1 MTNGV
6 ACHSDGG
13 GEDNSI
19 CQILQ
24 MRMRMRTVGI
34 MMTVF
39 RRMRMMK
46 MKKMMMMVIVH
57 DVGDVEEVG
66 DDDDNSNSDDVC

>member
-34 MMTVF
+34 VMRVIW
-39 RRMRMMK
+39 RMRIR
-46 MKKMMMMVIVH
+46 KMMMMVIVH
-57 DVGDVEEVG
+57 DDSDVEEVW
-66 DDDDNSNSDDVC
+66 DDDDNGDDVC

>member
-24 MRMRMRTVGI
+24 MRMRMRTV
-34 MMTVF
+34 
-39 RRMRMMK
+39 
-46 MKKMMMMVIVH
+46 
-57 DVGDVEEVG
+57 DEGDFEDEDEE
-66 DDDDNSNSDDVC
+66 DDDDGNCS

>member
-34 MMTVF
+34 V
-39 RRMRMMK
+39 MRMIWRIWIRK
-46 MKKMMMMVIVH
+46 MRKMTMMVIVP
-57 DVGDVEEVG
+57 DDGDVEEVR
-66 DDDDNSNSDDVC
+66 DHDDNGDGDDVC

>member
-24 MRMRMRTVGI
+24 MRMRMRTFGI
-34 MMTVF
+34 MMRVIL
-39 RRMRMMK
+39 RMRIR
-46 MKKMMMMVIVH
+46 KMMMMVTVH
-57 DVGDVEEVG
+57 NDGDVEEVW
-66 DDDDNSNSDDVC
+66 DDDDNGDDVC

>member
-6 ACHSDGG
+6 ACHLDGG

-24 MRMRMRTVGI
+24 MRIRMGTVGI
-34 MMTVF
+34 VMRVIW
-39 RRMRMMK
+39 RMRIRK
-46 MKKMMMMVIVH
+46 MRKMTMMVIVP
-57 DVGDVEEVG
+57 DDGDVEEVR
-66 DDDDNSNSDDVC
+66 DDDDNGGDVC